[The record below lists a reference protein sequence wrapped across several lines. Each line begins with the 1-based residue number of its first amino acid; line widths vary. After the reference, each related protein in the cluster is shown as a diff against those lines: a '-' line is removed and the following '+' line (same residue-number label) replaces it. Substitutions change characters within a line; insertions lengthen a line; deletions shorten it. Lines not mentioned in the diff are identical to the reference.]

1 MEETEFQMCP
11 MELLLDK
18 SCLCRTD
25 VISLDC
31 RCFDCSLRL
40 SYLPMLSGCSWISLD
55 CDRSSLLDQT
65 WFDVSIAS
73 KDIVTIAAL

>member
-1 MEETEFQMCP
+1 VEETEFQMCP
-11 MELLLDK
+11 MELLFNK
-18 SCLCRTD
+18 SCLCTTD

-31 RCFDCSLRL
+31 RFSDCSLRL

-55 CDRSSLLDQT
+55 CDRSSQT